1 MCHGV
6 EVWRLKSPQCIAQV
20 GLAWISSDYF
30 ESLLLPQLLRGEND
44 SKQSDEFQAKVGPL
58 REVHQWVMAAW
69 EIARQALV
77 KDGGRRGGGRGDECI
92 GKGKGS
98 FAISLGGGG
107 GAYHLH

>member
-1 MCHGV
+1 
-6 EVWRLKSPQCIAQV
+6 
-20 GLAWISSDYF
+20 
-30 ESLLLPQLLRGEND
+30 
-44 SKQSDEFQAKVGPL
+44 
-58 REVHQWVMAAW
+58 MAAW

-98 FAISLGGGG
+98 FAISLGGRGG